1 MLPSNYGGGSRE
13 KDSKDYRASWCC
25 TKNDI
30 KRNIFQRKSVH
41 MPLFNAIDENA
52 SASQRAKF
60 TEKVHK
66 PPLGVNVISFELN
79 GCNVSIWSL
88 GVPQTPKMI

>member
-1 MLPSNYGGGSRE
+1 
-13 KDSKDYRASWCC
+13 
-25 TKNDI
+25 
-30 KRNIFQRKSVH
+30 

-66 PPLGVNVISFELN
+66 PPLGVNVIDFELN
-79 GCNVSIWSL
+79 GFIVL
-88 GVPQTPKMI
+88 GNLIQKGP

>member
-1 MLPSNYGGGSRE
+1 MLPSNYGGGSRVKIQRIIE
-13 KDSKDYRASWCC
+13 LVLFSF

-66 PPLGVNVISFELN
+66 PHLGVIVINFELD
-79 GCNVSIWSL
+79 GSSV
-88 GVPQTPKMI
+88 G

>member
-52 SASQRAKF
+52 SATPWARSTKNVKKPQV
-60 TEKVHK
+60 EK
-66 PPLGVNVISFELN
+66 GRTF
-79 GCNVSIWSL
+79 
-88 GVPQTPKMI
+88 

>member
-1 MLPSNYGGGSRE
+1 MLPSKYGGGSRE

-66 PPLGVNVISFELN
+66 PHLGVNVINFELD
-79 GCNVSIWSL
+79 GSSV
-88 GVPQTPKMI
+88 G